1 MHISNTGV
9 SEMKISDKTDEK
21 TSTRNWNKLYIRTS
35 NPFVLNIFIIII
47 LLTVWGTGII
57 FSLFQYN
64 LTIRTAQDELYRMN
78 QVVAE
83 QTGNLFREIRS
94 YLLVLDEWMKD
105 NPHSDPR
112 TDPEFINLVATIKKS
127 SRIQFNIRLVSK
139 DNGLFYIPSTDI
151 RKPLALVGDRE
162 YVKAQKDPAT
172 RGFYIARP
180 VLSRVTSIWVIPVS
194 YPITRN
200 NAGMAVIIAAIE
212 LPTLNKLYET
222 IRPKPNGGITLATI
236 DGIILDRVPFDAESM
251 GLPIGGEM
259 NHRDIPDGIQT
270 IVSPIGNVEKII
282 SFQKIQDMPLRVSI
296 SIPKDEVLSSW
307 RYRMIIFF
315 SLLSLMSILIIL
327 FGFFLYKSW
336 LKIIKSEKNL
346 KKLNGNLQEKNL
358 ELEVALSRVK
368 QLSGMLPIC
377 ASCKKIRNDTGYW
390 EQIEHYIG
398 THSQAEFSHGICP
411 DCAGKLYPGIYSANK
426 KSS

>member
-1 MHISNTGV
+1 
-9 SEMKISDKTDEK
+9 MKTVKTTDAK
-21 TSTRNWNKLYIRTS
+21 ACSKNWNKLYIRTS
-35 NPFVLNIFIIII
+35 NPVVINIFIIVI
-47 LLTVWGTGII
+47 LLTTWTISII
-57 FSLFQYN
+57 FSSFQYN
-64 LTIRTAQDELYRMN
+64 LTLRKAEDEVFRMN
-78 QVVAE
+78 QIVAE

-94 YLLVLDEWMKD
+94 FLQILDEWLKD
-105 NPHSDPR
+105 NPQSDPR
-112 TDPEFINLVATIKKS
+112 IDPEFIKLVETIKKS
-127 SRIQFNIRLVSK
+127 SRIHFDIRLVSK
-139 DNGLFYIPSTDI
+139 DDGLFYIPSKDTI
-151 RKPLALVGDRE
+151 KPLSLVGDRE
-162 YVKAQKDPAT
+162 YVRAQKNPAT
-172 RGFYIARP
+172 RGFYIAKP
-180 VLSRVTSIWVIPVS
+180 VLSRVTKLWGIPVS

-200 NAGMAVIIAAIE
+200 SAGMAVIFAAIE
-212 LPTLNKLYET
+212 LPTLNELYET
-222 IRPKPNGGITLATI
+222 VRPKPDGGITLTTL

-270 IVSPIGNVEKII
+270 MVSPIGNVEKII

-336 LKIIKSEKNL
+336 LKIIESEKNA
-346 KKLNGNLQEKNL
+346 KILNDDLQTKNL
-358 ELEVALSRVK
+358 ELEDALSQVK

-398 THSQAEFSHGICP
+398 THSEAEFSHGLCP
-411 DCAGKLYPGIYSANK
+411 DCGKMLYPGIFPADK
-426 KSS
+426 